1 MKQAKAKTTTQQLT
15 YLFVSLFGTIL
26 ILVNIT
32 FLIISSGYIYYQADQ
47 QSEQVIDTIKQ
58 NLHSKYDWSE
68 LLDLYL
74 AKQDDDAITLTT
86 PQGRTYYSEDAHEAF
101 NHIQQQRHYKNIV
114 YSNKHI
120 YFLKTEKENGFQIN
134 VALNI
139 DKLFHLIIWLFCTML
154 VINLLAIIISIPLI
168 RRFSHKWS
176 RPIQTMNTEIQTIQK
191 NEPTQKEITVPT
203 NPLEIKRLAQS
214 FNSLLAFQNKALAR
228 EQQFVSDASHE
239 LKTPIAAIRGHVNL
253 IKRHGQAKPEII
265 PQSLD
270 YIDAESRKIQE
281 LVNELLTLGR
291 IDRPHSLAKP
301 INLIP
306 IVKEVIS
313 EIHTVYPQS
322 IHTKLPDQLNFAIQE
337 NDFRNIVHNLVENA
351 AKYSPADS
359 AIKVTLAKQN
369 DQLLLEVADHGQG
382 IALQNREKI
391 FDRFYRED
399 QAHSSK
405 IKGSGLGLAI
415 VKAEVDK
422 YHGQIKV
429 TDNLPQGTI
438 FTVVLPIEK

>member
-47 QSEQVIDTIKQ
+47 QSEQVIDAVKQ

-101 NHIQQQRHYKNIV
+101 NHIQQQRHYKNMV

-176 RPIQTMNTEIQTIQK
+176 RPIQ
-191 NEPTQKEITVPT
+191 
-203 NPLEIKRLAQS
+203 IKRLAQS

-291 IDRPHSLAKP
+291 IDSPQSLAKP

-306 IVKEVIS
+306 IVKEVIA

-382 IALQNREKI
+382 IALQNRKEI

>member
-47 QSEQVIDTIKQ
+47 QSEQVIDAIKQ

-101 NHIQQQRHYKNIV
+101 NHIQQQRHYKNMV

-228 EQQFVSDASHE
+228 EHQFVSDASHE

-253 IKRHGQAKPEII
+253 IKRHGQAKP
-265 PQSLD
+265 
-270 YIDAESRKIQE
+270 
-281 LVNELLTLGR
+281 
-291 IDRPHSLAKP
+291 

-306 IVKEVIS
+306 IVKEVIA

-337 NDFRNIVHNLVENA
+337 NDFRKIVHNLVENA

>member
-1 MKQAKAKTTTQQLT
+1 MR
-15 YLFVSLFGTIL
+15 LFG
-26 ILVNIT
+26 
-32 FLIISSGYIYYQADQ
+32 
-47 QSEQVIDTIKQ
+47 
-58 NLHSKYDWSE
+58 
-68 LLDLYL
+68 
-74 AKQDDDAITLTT
+74 
-86 PQGRTYYSEDAHEAF
+86 
-101 NHIQQQRHYKNIV
+101 
-114 YSNKHI
+114 
-120 YFLKTEKENGFQIN
+120 
-134 VALNI
+134 
-139 DKLFHLIIWLFCTML
+139 
-154 VINLLAIIISIPLI
+154 
-168 RRFSHKWS
+168 
-176 RPIQTMNTEIQTIQK
+176 
-191 NEPTQKEITVPT
+191 
-203 NPLEIKRLAQS
+203 
-214 FNSLLAFQNKALAR
+214 
-228 EQQFVSDASHE
+228 
-239 LKTPIAAIRGHVNL
+239 GHVNL

-291 IDRPHSLAKP
+291 IDRPQSLAKP

-306 IVKEVIS
+306 IVKEVIA